1 MVKVKDTKTI
11 SKNRVENSIIKAYLR
26 NRSQNLNWIMSI
38 IKDENLSKEE
48 LNEIFSRIGSYSA
61 TNPRFQ
67 ELQNKC
73 RELDFL

>member
-26 NRSQNLNWIMSI
+26 DESQNLNWIMSVI
-38 IKDENLSKEE
+38 RDENLSKEE
-48 LNEIFSRIGSYSA
+48 LNEIFGRISSYSA
-61 TNPRFQ
+61 TNSRFQ

-73 RELDFL
+73 KELDFL